1 MDPTADDDR
10 ERAGAGKRRVVNIVS
25 ATVTW
30 FGDPANWS
38 GPNGIPARLL
48 EHVEISAVTLVIAL
62 VLALPLGLWIG
73 HTDRG
78 ARLAVAAAN
87 FGRAVPTLAVMG
99 IVAPFTTLID
109 PGLGF
114 IVYPTVVAM
123 VLLAVPPILVNAYA
137 GVHDVDR
144 DLVEA
149 ARGIGYRERQILL
162 GIELPIALPVVSGG
176 IRSASVQVIATAT
189 LGALFGFGGLGRFL
203 KDGIDSNVTGE
214 TWGGVVLV
222 ALLVLTSEGVFALVQ
237 RRLLSHGLRT
247 GGPVALREPAQF
259 PGAGMR

>member
-1 MDPTADDDR
+1 M
-10 ERAGAGKRRVVNIVS
+10 NIVS
-25 ATVTW
+25 LTVAWLT
-30 FGDPANWS
+30 DPVNWN
-38 GPNGIPARLL
+38 GPDGIPTRLL
-48 EHVEISAVTLVIAL
+48 EHVEISAVTLAIAL
-62 VLALPLGLWIG
+62 ILALPLGLWIG

-123 VLLAVPPILVNAYA
+123 VLLAVPPIMVNAYA
-137 GVHDVDR
+137 GIHDVDR

-149 ARGIGYRERQILL
+149 ARGIGYHESQILL
-162 GIELPIALPVVSGG
+162 GVELPVSLPVVSGG

-189 LGALFGFGGLGRFL
+189 LGALFGFGGLGRYL
-203 KDGIDSNVTGE
+203 VDGIAQQDTGQ

-222 ALLVLTSEGVFALVQ
+222 ALLVLTSEALFALLQ
-237 RRLLSHGLRT
+237 RRLISRGLRLQ
-247 GGPVALREPAQF
+247 VVPAAAAQ
-259 PGAGMR
+259 

>member
-1 MDPTADDDR
+1 M
-10 ERAGAGKRRVVNIVS
+10 NIVS
-25 ATVTW
+25 STVAWLT
-30 FGDPANWS
+30 DPVNWS
-38 GPNGIPARLL
+38 GASGIPTRLL
-48 EHVEISAVTLVIAL
+48 EHVEISAVTLAIAL
-62 VLALPLGLWIG
+62 LIALPLGLWIG

-114 IVYPTVVAM
+114 VVYPTVVAM
-123 VLLAVPPILVNAYA
+123 VLLAVPPIMVNAYA
-137 GVHDVDR
+137 GIHDVDR

-162 GIELPIALPVVSGG
+162 GVELPISLPVVSGG

-203 KDGIDSNVTGE
+203 VDGIAQQDTGQ

-222 ALLVLTSEGVFALVQ
+222 ALLVLTSEGLFALLQ
-237 RRLLSHGLRT
+237 RRLISRGLRLQRS
-247 GGPVALREPAQF
+247 GPIPLREPAQF
-259 PGAGMR
+259 ARGGGEGVR

>member
-1 MDPTADDDR
+1 M
-10 ERAGAGKRRVVNIVS
+10 NIVS
-25 ATVTW
+25 STVTW
-30 FGDPANWS
+30 LADPANWS
-38 GPNGIPARLL
+38 GSSGIPTRLL
-48 EHVEISAVTLVIAL
+48 EHVEISALTLLIAL

-123 VLLAVPPILVNAYA
+123 VLLAVPPIMVNAYA
-137 GVHDVDR
+137 GIHDVDR

-162 GIELPIALPVVSGG
+162 GVELPIALPVVSGG

-203 KDGIDSNVTGE
+203 VDGIAQQDTGQ

-222 ALLVLTSEGVFALVQ
+222 ALLVLTSEGLFALLQ
-237 RRLLSHGLRT
+237 RRLISRGLRT
-247 GGPVALREPAQF
+247 KGPLPLREPAQF
-259 PGAGMR
+259 ARGGGEVSR

>member
-1 MDPTADDDR
+1 M
-10 ERAGAGKRRVVNIVS
+10 NIVS
-25 ATVTW
+25 STVAWLT
-30 FGDPANWS
+30 DPVNWIGS
-38 GPNGIPARLL
+38 DGIPTRLL
-48 EHVEISAVTLVIAL
+48 EHVEISAVTLAIAL
-62 VLALPLGLWIG
+62 ILALPLGLWIG

-123 VLLAVPPILVNAYA
+123 VLLAVPPIMVNAYA
-137 GVHDVDR
+137 GIHDVDR

-149 ARGIGYRERQILL
+149 ARGIGYHESQILL
-162 GIELPIALPVVSGG
+162 GVELPISLPVVSGG

-203 KDGIDSNVTGE
+203 VDGIAQQDTGQ

-222 ALLVLTSEGVFALVQ
+222 ALLVLTSEALFALLQ
-237 RRLLSHGLRT
+237 RRLISRGLRLR
-247 GGPVALREPAQF
+247 VAPAAAAQ
-259 PGAGMR
+259 